1 MLSDNCN
8 IVLLKGELLSVLSYS
23 MWNKRKEVPVGY
35 VEQQVSGYRPSW
47 HINGKQKQPYKMK
60 IASKSIS

>member
-8 IVLLKGELLSVLSYS
+8 IASLKGEPLSVSSYS
-23 MWNKRKEVPVGY
+23 MWNKRKEVPVDY
-35 VEQQVSGYRPSW
+35 VEQQVNGYKPSW